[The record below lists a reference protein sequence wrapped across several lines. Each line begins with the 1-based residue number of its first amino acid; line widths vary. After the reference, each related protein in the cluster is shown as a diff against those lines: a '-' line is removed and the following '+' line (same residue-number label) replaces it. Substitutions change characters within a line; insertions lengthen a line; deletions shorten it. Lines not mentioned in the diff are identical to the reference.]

1 MPMTR
6 RERFLLRL
14 SAIVARRGVI
24 GRGETWWGLA
34 IATIGLLAI
43 AGSLVWLPY
52 IANSL
57 TVLESEMPVSQVLA
71 SIRDLESKLKL
82 INETLG
88 KPGSATAGD
97 AANTVA
103 QSAAAAKLSATA
115 LNEKLGKL
123 VMATASLSKIN
134 EPSLT
139 SALNMISDLKLQDAK
154 GISEE
159 FEGVATAVRAC
170 KEKLKEVQVPSDDAS
185 RATFAEKVKSTNN
198 AIDSVTS
205 ACDNAKEEIIKLAF
219 LKINA
224 DSLKKLGSD
233 TGLKSQVNLCNQLLT
248 NKTKLTE
255 LAGELHAACKTAEKA
270 SNDLDESLREVRLS
284 VESVNDTV
292 ESLEAKAQAVKSIA
306 VSQYAPAFLIALAAA
321 GMLLVTGLRMMAQG
335 IRMRGS
341 QEIGQDQLTHRRLQ
355 VEHLQS
361 ILSMRDFMALPDD
374 IKKRLLD
381 SVVAHDQSAK
391 EEGDLPRPL
400 MIAILSEVRR
410 LVNALS
416 GK

>member
-1 MPMTR
+1 MSR
-6 RERFLLRL
+6 LARVLLVL
-14 SAIVARRGVI
+14 SAINARRGVI
-24 GRGETWWGLA
+24 GRGETLWGLA

-43 AGSLVWLPY
+43 AGSLVWLPH

-57 TVLESEMPVSQVLA
+57 TVLESEMPVSEVLA
-71 SIRDLESKLKL
+71 SIRDLESKIKP
-82 INETLG
+82 INETLV
-88 KPGSATAGD
+88 KPESATAGTP
-97 AANTVA
+97 ATAVA
-103 QSAAAAKLSATA
+103 QSAAAAKISATE
-115 LNEKLGKL
+115 LNEKLGQL
-123 VMATASLSKIN
+123 VQATAALSKIN

-139 SALNMISDLKLQDAK
+139 SALSMISDLKSQDAK
-154 GISEE
+154 DISEE

-185 RATFAEKVKSTNN
+185 RATLADKVKLTDN
-198 AIDSVTS
+198 AIDLVTS
-205 ACDNAKEEIIKLAF
+205 ACDNAKNKIIKLAF

-224 DSLKKLGSD
+224 ESLKKLGSD
-233 TGLKSQVNLCNQLLT
+233 TGLRSQLEICNRLLT
-248 NKTKLTE
+248 NKTILTE
-255 LAGELHAACKTAEKA
+255 LAKELHEACKAAEKA
-270 SNDLDESLREVRLS
+270 SDALGESLREVRLS

-341 QEIGQDQLTHRRLQ
+341 QEIGQDQVKHRRLQ

-361 ILSMRDFMALPDD
+361 ILSMREFMALPDD

-381 SVVAHDQSAK
+381 SVVAHGQSAK